1 MNKIKAA
8 IIEDEVPAA
17 RLLHEM
23 IQSLRPD
30 WEVMILPG
38 TIEESVE
45 WFHVNPHPELLFLDI
60 QLTDGNSF
68 MLIEQARPDSM
79 IVFTTAYDEYAV
91 RAFAVNSIDYLLKPI
106 HQERLLQTIE
116 RFESLTEKYIRDF
129 NRESRILEV
138 LESLSDTQ
146 KLPVVE
152 NKKYRTRFLISS
164 GNKLFTLSVVSV
176 YHPSG
181 TSGDERQAFKMG
193 WLEDFQKYVMELQKS
208 RPNLILCGDYNI
220 CHEPIDI
227 HDPVRNATN
236 SGFLP
241 EEREWMTRFLSAG
254 YVDSFRTLC
263 PEKQEYTWWSYRF
276 NSRAKN
282 KGWRIDYCM
291 VSEPVR
297 PLLKRAYIL
306 NEAVHSDHCPMALE
320 IL

>member
-164 GNKLFTLSVVSV
+164 GNKLFTLAVSDVAYFYSENKLTFVVTKNNRELNPDVFFRTNRQTLVSV
-176 YHPSG
+176 DAIQRIEPYFLGKAVVHVLPPFKDKIIVSK
-181 TSGDERQAFKMG
+181 DKIAAFKV
-193 WLEDFQKYVMELQKS
+193 WLNY
-208 RPNLILCGDYNI
+208 
-220 CHEPIDI
+220 
-227 HDPVRNATN
+227 
-236 SGFLP
+236 
-241 EEREWMTRFLSAG
+241 
-254 YVDSFRTLC
+254 
-263 PEKQEYTWWSYRF
+263 
-276 NSRAKN
+276 
-282 KGWRIDYCM
+282 
-291 VSEPVR
+291 
-297 PLLKRAYIL
+297 
-306 NEAVHSDHCPMALE
+306 
-320 IL
+320 